1 MGSRC
6 LLFLLSVIACG
17 SSQGESRQNV
27 IFRQKSADLRSES
40 SAGEATAEQVKA
52 DLEHHKGMKAPF
64 SLATSF
70 NKTALR
76 TADREPMG
84 GFLWGLLF
92 SVRCHCVENSQK
104 RSGMTW

>member
-1 MGSRC
+1 MC
-6 LLFLLSVIACG
+6 
-17 SSQGESRQNV
+17 
-27 IFRQKSADLRSES
+27 KSLEYFKTNRPEVDARTNETAETGRRAKT